1 MAGWPSPGVSV
12 GVVNVLPK
20 SITHRIL
27 EPALQM
33 SEPVRMICREADL
46 DTLLAELAVHRLD
59 LVLSDRP
66 IPPPQSVHGVSFTSS
81 VSARSASLPQR
92 NWIRS

>member
-1 MAGWPSPGVSV
+1 
-12 GVVNVLPK
+12 VVDVLPK

-66 IPPPQSVHGVSFTSS
+66 IPPQSVHGVSVTSLA
-81 VSARSASLPQR
+81 SARSVSLLQR
-92 NWIRS
+92 NWKRS